1 MSQGVSSPR
10 SWVRGFCIRED
21 CLCSKTRVSLVLPT
35 RCQQHYALPPRQTAD
50 KKHPHLLPD
59 APRVAGYLTHL
70 RITAQDAG
78 LEVLPTENPKATKT
92 GLLPS
97 KGVKP
102 QGPRMLLIGCSSH
115 ARIGILHH

>member
-1 MSQGVSSPR
+1 M
-10 SWVRGFCIRED
+10 
-21 CLCSKTRVSLVLPT
+21 RVSLVLPT
-35 RCQQHYALPPRQTAD
+35 QCQQHYALPPRQTAD

-59 APRVAGYLTHL
+59 APWVAGYLAILKWL

-102 QGPRMLLIGCSSH
+102 QGPRMLLIGCSSR